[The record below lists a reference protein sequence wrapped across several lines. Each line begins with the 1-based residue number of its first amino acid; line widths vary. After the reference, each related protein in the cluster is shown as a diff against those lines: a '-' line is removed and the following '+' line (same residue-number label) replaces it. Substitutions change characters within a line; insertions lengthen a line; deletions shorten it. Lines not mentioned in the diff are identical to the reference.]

1 MLFHSGSLS
10 CSRSYSLVLPCNWF
24 KQPVPAIMQIHLSD
38 GSSWLAALG
47 ALYLAYVPLCLQK
60 HILEP
65 SASKE
70 VRPVPYAQLRRE
82 EGEAELTLTSVL
94 QLPRF
99 LLFFS
104 RPALRSLLSRLC
116 FPLAPKKLP
125 GSQQAEKAQVDISRR
140 PKSLPSC
147 KQGRQL
153 VQLPIQGYK

>member
-1 MLFHSGSLS
+1 MLPF
-10 CSRSYSLVLPCNWF
+10 NWF

-60 HILEP
+60 LILEP
-65 SASKE
+65 SASKG
-70 VRPVPYAQLRRE
+70 VRPVPYTQFRRE
-82 EGEAELTLTSVL
+82 EGGAELNLTSGL

-104 RPALRSLLSRLC
+104 RPALRSFPSLLSKLC

-125 GSQQAEKAQVDISRR
+125 GSQQAEKAQVDKSRR

-147 KQGRQL
+147 KQGRHL